1 MLIRPY
7 TPADSAA
14 ALELF
19 RYTVK
24 TVNARDYT
32 PLEIAAWLR
41 EEDVDPAA
49 WSASFHEKAAWVA
62 VGRAGEL
69 VGFAD
74 CDRVERALTGSP
86 SHTAQPQ

>member
-7 TPADSAA
+7 TSADSAA
-14 ALELF
+14 VLELF

-24 TVNARDYT
+24 TVNAHDYT

-49 WSASFHEKAAWVA
+49 
-62 VGRAGEL
+62 
-69 VGFAD
+69 
-74 CDRVERALTGSP
+74 
-86 SHTAQPQ
+86 